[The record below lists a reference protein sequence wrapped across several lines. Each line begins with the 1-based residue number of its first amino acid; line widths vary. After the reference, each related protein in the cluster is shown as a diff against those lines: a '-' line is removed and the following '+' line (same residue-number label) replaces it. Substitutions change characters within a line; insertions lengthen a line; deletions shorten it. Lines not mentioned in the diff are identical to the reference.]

1 MAQRKMLNH
10 QKLMSIIHIDTILHG
25 AHLVGIG
32 GDRFIP
38 NELKHT
44 DSLHAFKTFFVNK
57 FINYHMH
64 ELAY

>member
-10 QKLMSIIHIDTILHG
+10 QKLMSIIHIDTILRG

-32 GDRFIP
+32 GNMFIP

-57 FINYHMH
+57 FIDYHVH